1 MRPRLLLLLAVL
13 VVGGCATPT
22 PGGTSSPSTSST
34 VPSPA
39 ASPVSAPASS
49 ASAAEDGGEYRVTY
63 GFAVPSNLVT
73 INHDVNPPPLPTL
86 IGIYVGNHPEGAPA
100 YQRISFYFRTGFP
113 TYRFQYVAQVIS
125 DGRGDVVPL
134 PGNSFLSIVFTTA
147 WAHND
152 SGASTVAQAAPQNIG
167 FPNLRGYAPAG
178 DFEGHV
184 SFGLGIQAA
193 PNSDQALPIRAG
205 ELTRPDGTFVVH
217 FDVQTA

>member
-1 MRPRLLLLLAVL
+1 MRPRLLLLSLAVL

-22 PGGTSSPSTSST
+22 PGGTPSPSSVPSSAVGT
-34 VPSPA
+34 SPA
-39 ASPVSAPASS
+39 AAPSS
-49 ASAAEDGGEYRVTY
+49 AGAAEDGGEYRVTY

-86 IGIYVGNHPEGAPA
+86 IGIYVGNHPEGSPA

-125 DGRGDVVPL
+125 DGRGDPVPL
-134 PGNSFLSIVFTTA
+134 PGNSFLSVVFTTA
-147 WAHND
+147 WAHDD

-184 SFGLGIQAA
+184 SFGLGIQVA

-205 ELTRPDGTFVVH
+205 ELKRPDGTYVVH